1 MFYCSKKKALSPV
14 WVGIAF
20 LKSLSSTFVLQELQK
35 RSAEKGL
42 EILLRQG
49 YGGQKGGGLFLR
61 FSQLVTTESYNE
73 ADVSVS
79 PQKVFFPALTPQN
92 LFADLCREQRFFLQ
106 FTLWIPAAG
115 EGRGTK
121 AFL

>member
-1 MFYCSKKKALSPV
+1 MHLKGCVQLLGCTSV

-49 YGGQKGGGLFLR
+49 YGGQKGGAAVFAVLAAR
-61 FSQLVTTESYNE
+61 YN
-73 ADVSVS
+73 
-79 PQKVFFPALTPQN
+79 
-92 LFADLCREQRFFLQ
+92 
-106 FTLWIPAAG
+106 
-115 EGRGTK
+115 
-121 AFL
+121 